1 MRLTQPLF
9 TRILGF
15 SFLALLCP
23 VSLASAET
31 TVPVQDTVIT
41 SDRLEMVGL
50 EEENH
55 FFFYDNV
62 VVTGTNLRATADE
75 MTVIADRV
83 AESDGSSMGEL
94 GTISKIVLLGN
105 VVITQAGREAT
116 ADQAEIFPRT
126 GTVVLTGGPPVVRDS
141 EGTVT
146 GERIELYKNEK
157 KARVFG
163 EKGGERPK
171 VILPGFQDIG
181 YQEDG
186 NGN

>member
-1 MRLTQPLF
+1 MRLAHLF
-9 TRILGF
+9 TTRLCAA
-15 SFLALLCP
+15 STLALLAFTATL
-23 VSLASAET
+23 VAQEAE
-31 TVPVQDTVIT
+31 PVQDTVIT

-50 EEENH
+50 EDENH

-62 VVTGTNLRATADE
+62 VVTGTNLKATANE
-75 MTVIADRV
+75 MTVIAAR
-83 AESDGSSMGEL
+83 AGESDGSSMGEL
-94 GTISKIVLLGN
+94 GTIAKILLVGN

-116 ADQAEIFPRT
+116 AGKAEIFPRT
-126 GTVVLTGGPPVVRDS
+126 GKVVLTENPIVRDS

-163 EKGGERPK
+163 EKGGARPT

-181 YQEDG
+181 YQEDQ
-186 NGN
+186 